1 MRTDLAC
8 TERVTIWPRSSP
20 ETFLKLPIF
29 AMMCVPFTS
38 GPRQSRPR
46 CAGRA
51 GRQTAPQPKARSEAE
66 DGSDQTF
73 LVRGERS
80 EEHTS
85 ALQSLMRISY
95 DVFCLKKKKTNQ

>member
-29 AMMCVPFTS
+29 AMMCVTFTS

-73 LVRGERS
+73 LVRGERRNAGGRKS
-80 EEHTS
+80 G
-85 ALQSLMRISY
+85 QSR
-95 DVFCLKKKKTNQ
+95 CGKKIGRAHV